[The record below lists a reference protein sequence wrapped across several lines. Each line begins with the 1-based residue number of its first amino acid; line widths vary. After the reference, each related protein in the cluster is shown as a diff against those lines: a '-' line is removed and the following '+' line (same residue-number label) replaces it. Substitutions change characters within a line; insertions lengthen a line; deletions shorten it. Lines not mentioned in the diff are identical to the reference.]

1 MMQLSSPM
9 QRLAAVTLLIAAVGL
24 VTFVTVVPFAARLSE
39 LREQIEAERVL
50 LGRFAAI
57 AAQGEMAA
65 ELDRV
70 GQAAASSGAYLK
82 GDSEALKVAS
92 LQTMLT
98 EFAAANRI
106 RFNNTRTLSPRDRND
121 TRLVGVRVQFNARI
135 EQVRMLLHR
144 IEAARPFLFIEGLQM
159 QPVSAFSQRDP
170 EQAGLL
176 EVRLDVY
183 GVMPGKKV

>member
-1 MMQLSSPM
+1 MMQFSP
-9 QRLAAVTLLIAAVGL
+9 QVRRLVAVALLIAAVGL
-24 VTFVTVVPFAARLSE
+24 IALVTVVPFATRVGE
-39 LREQIEAERVL
+39 LRERIEAERVL

-57 AAQGEMAA
+57 AAQGDQAA

-92 LQTMLT
+92 LQTMLI
-98 EFAAANRI
+98 EIAGANRV
-106 RFNNTRTLSPRDRND
+106 RFHSTRTLSPRDRND

-135 EQVRMLLHR
+135 EQVRVLLHR

-159 QPVSAFSQRDP
+159 QPVSAFSQRDS

-176 EVRLDVY
+176 DVRLDVY
-183 GVMPGKKV
+183 GVMLGKKV